1 MERPIIMRDW
11 EVLAILD
18 GRKTQTRLP
27 ITSRWLRCLTLP
39 DDIDQVANA
48 SPFGVPGD
56 RLWVKETWGW
66 NGCMCCGIHY
76 RATEPE
82 WRDETPYAEWK
93 PASTMRREMSR
104 ITLEVVR
111 VWVERVQ
118 EIHHDDA
125 IAEGV
130 VPMCVCED
138 GCEVCIIS
146 PRTHF
151 QDAWESL
158 YHSWSANPWV
168 WSCEFRR
175 IET

>member
-118 EIHHDDA
+118 EISTHD
-125 IAEGV
+125 IGCEGV
-130 VPMCVCED
+130 NLDSNDRGARNEFMELWDRYNPK
-138 GCEVCIIS
+138 
-146 PRTHF
+146 HN
-151 QDAWESL
+151 
-158 YHSWSANPWV
+158 WSANPWV
-168 WSCEFRR
+168 WAYEFRR
-175 IET
+175 IEND